1 MTLEQERFEFE
12 SAIASQVMR
21 GSKLSSRFW
30 ASLDRNWY
38 RSGPRDWTWQDPA
51 SGHFYRVLR
60 GRATREL

>member
-21 GSKLSSRFW
+21 GSKLSSGFW

-51 SGHFYRVLR
+51 SGRFYRVVG
-60 GRATREL
+60 GRAMREL